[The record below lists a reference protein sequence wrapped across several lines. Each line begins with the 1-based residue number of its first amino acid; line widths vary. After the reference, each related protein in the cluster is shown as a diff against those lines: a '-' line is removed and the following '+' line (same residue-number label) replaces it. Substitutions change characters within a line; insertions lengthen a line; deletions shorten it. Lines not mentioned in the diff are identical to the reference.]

1 MEVALT
7 FIDKVR
13 AKQKII
19 FNSFWVI
26 LDKVIRMLG
35 GLIVG
40 VWVTRYLG
48 PYNFG
53 KLNYATSI
61 IVISL
66 PFVNMG
72 LNNIVLTEMIRKP
85 GDGRIFLTSLVLKL
99 CSGSLLFLLI
109 YLFSFSLHDDAVTR
123 TLLIILSVQC
133 IFQGSDI
140 FDLFNQSRTESKNS
154 VIAKSSAYIVI
165 NIVKVFALLTGF
177 SIIFFAVLT
186 ILEVVLA
193 TTILI
198 FFYFNVSKQTVTSW
212 VFDASFAKN
221 LLARSW
227 PLIISDIFITFYMR
241 LDQLMLKSLAGYT
254 EVGRYSAVVR
264 ISEIHY
270 FLAGA
275 ICVSVYPT
283 IVKLK
288 GKSEKDFMSGFQRL
302 LNILTTVSVIVAV
315 IVSCFSN
322 TITNVLYGAK
332 YPGIGNILAVHVWTG
347 VFVFLGVGASNWF
360 IINDLQRHVL
370 IYTMIGLAINVILN
384 FILIPRY
391 LSLGSAV
398 ATLIAQLF
406 AAVICNGFT
415 KKTRPIFRLQVRSFL
430 ALFKPSVKNYL

>member
-1 MEVALT
+1 MEVALS
-7 FIDKVR
+7 FIDKVK

-61 IVISL
+61 IVVCL
-66 PFVNMG
+66 PLVNMG
-72 LNNIVLTEMIRKP
+72 MNNIVLTELIRRSGEGKV
-85 GDGRIFLTSLVLKL
+85 FFTSLVLKL
-99 CSGSLLFLLI
+99 CSGSIMFLLV
-109 YLFSFSLHDDAVTR
+109 YLFSLTMHDDQVTR
-123 TLLIILSVQC
+123 SILIILSVQC
-133 IFQGSDI
+133 LFQCTDI

-165 NIVKVFALLTGF
+165 NIVKVVALLTGF
-177 SIIFFAVLT
+177 SIVAFAAMTVMEV
-186 ILEVVLA
+186 ILA
-193 TTILI
+193 AIILI
-198 FFYFNVSKQTVTSW
+198 IFYFRVSRQTTAGW
-212 VFDASFAKN
+212 IFDKAFARE
-221 LLARSW
+221 LLSRSW

-275 ICVSVYPT
+275 ICVSVYPS
-283 IVKLK
+283 IVKMK
-288 GKSEKDFMSGFQRL
+288 ERSETDFMSGFQRL
-302 LNILTTVSVIVAV
+302 LNILTTVSVVVAV
-315 IVSCFSN
+315 VVSCFSN
-322 TITNVLYGAK
+322 HITGFLYGAK
-332 YPGIGNILAVHVWTG
+332 YPGIGQILSVHVWTG

-360 IINDLQRHVL
+360 IINNLQRHVL
-370 IYTMIGLAINVILN
+370 VYTLIGLSINVVLN
-384 FILIPRY
+384 FVLIPRY

-398 ATLIAQLF
+398 ATLIAQMF
-406 AAVICNGFT
+406 AAVICNCLM
-415 KKTRPIFRLQVRSFL
+415 KKTRPMFWLQIRSFL
-430 ALFKPSVKNYL
+430 ALVKPSVKNYI

>member
-1 MEVALT
+1 MEVALS
-7 FIDKVR
+7 FIDKVK

-61 IVISL
+61 IVVCL
-66 PFVNMG
+66 PLVNMG
-72 LNNIVLTEMIRKP
+72 MNNIVLTELIRRGGEGKV
-85 GDGRIFLTSLVLKL
+85 FFTSLVLKL
-99 CSGSLLFLLI
+99 CSGSILFLFV
-109 YLFSFSLHDDAVTR
+109 YLFSFTLRDDQVTR
-123 TLLIILSVQC
+123 TILIILSVQC
-133 IFQGSDI
+133 LFQCTDI

-154 VIAKSSAYIVI
+154 VIAKSSAYIVL
-165 NIVKVFALLTGF
+165 NIVKVVALLTGF
-177 SIIFFAVLT
+177 SIVAFAAMTVMEV
-186 ILEVVLA
+186 ILA
-193 TTILI
+193 AIILI
-198 FFYFNVSKQTVTSW
+198 VFYFRVSGQTTAGW
-212 VFDASFAKN
+212 VFDRAFARE
-221 LLARSW
+221 LLSRSW

-275 ICVSVYPT
+275 ICVSVYPS
-283 IVKLK
+283 IVKMK
-288 GKSEKDFMSGFQRL
+288 ERSEKDFMSGFQRL
-302 LNILTTVSVIVAV
+302 LNILTTVSVAVAIV
-315 IVSCFSN
+315 VSCFAGH
-322 TITNVLYGAK
+322 ITGFLYGAK
-332 YPGIGNILAVHVWTG
+332 YPGIGQILSVHVWTG

-370 IYTMIGLAINVILN
+370 VYTLIGLTINVILN

-406 AAVICNGFT
+406 AAVICNSLM
-415 KKTRPIFRLQVRSFL
+415 KKTRPMFWLQIRSFM